1 MGQTRHGM
9 SVFRLLVLSPCL
21 ALSACADPAIVTPR
35 SPSAVGRRAPEITLG
50 YVWAYAPST
59 GSLSVRMPNGDRL
72 EGNYTFI
79 AAPSAGPFCFG
90 VCSAGMASF
99 GSEEILEDASGRPAT
114 AVATN
119 GRGKSMTCDLAI
131 TTVMHGIGRCQL
143 NTGEEYQVA
152 F

>member
-1 MGQTRHGM
+1 VRQTLYRM
-9 SVFRLLVLSPCL
+9 SVFRLLPLSLCL
-21 ALSACADPAIVTPR
+21 ALSACAAEAVVTPR
-35 SPSAVGRRAPEITLG
+35 SPSAIGRRSPEIILG
-50 YVWAYAPST
+50 YVAAYSPST
-59 GSLSVRMPNGDRL
+59 GSLSIRMPNGDRL

-79 AAPSAGPFCFG
+79 AAPSAGPICFG
-90 VCSAGMASF
+90 VCSAGTASF
-99 GSEEILEDASGRPAT
+99 GSEEILTDASSRPAI

-131 TTVMHGIGRCQL
+131 APKLRGTGRCHL